1 MDEHDIET
9 LKRFS
14 VNQLERMMRTKF
26 EAFSD
31 YIMRKTGA
39 HDAEKCK
46 AASCAKL
53 GRMMPKSVRRFSDN
67 IMRKTRGYA

>member
-1 MDEHDIET
+1 MDEHNIEM

-26 EAFSD
+26 ETVSGN
-31 YIMRKTGA
+31 IMRKTGT

-46 AASCAKL
+46 A
-53 GRMMPKSVRRFSDN
+53 VF
-67 IMRKTRGYA
+67 

>member
-26 EAFSD
+26 EAISAN
-31 YIMRKTGA
+31 IMRKTRT

-46 AASCAKL
+46 AVF
-53 GRMMPKSVRRFSDN
+53 G
-67 IMRKTRGYA
+67 